1 MIDKYDKGTLDIFDP
16 ENWHPANRP
25 ARKKEEPQK
34 EKPVHEMSRQEQRAY
49 FKQRAE
55 DNRINRYVNN
65 LSARDIYVKKLEDQ
79 LVNLKSFVAFNKL
92 EPAVEEYKQKAK
104 AINDKNKKT

>member
-1 MIDKYDKGTLDIFDP
+1 MIDKYDKGTIDIFDP

-34 EKPVHEMSRQEQRAY
+34 EKPVHEMSREEQRAY
-49 FKQRAE
+49 FKQKAE

-92 EPAVEEYKQKAK
+92 ETAVEEYKQKAK

>member
-1 MIDKYDKGTLDIFDP
+1 MSDPIDIFDP
-16 ENWHPANRP
+16 KHWHPANK
-25 ARKKEEPQK
+25 ADKKEEQ
-34 EKPVHEMSRQEQRAY
+34 KPVTEMNSKEQRAY

-55 DNRINRYVNN
+55 DARINRYVNN
-65 LSARDIYVKKLEDQ
+65 LSAKDRYVKTLEDQ

-92 EPAVEEYKQKAK
+92 EPAVKDYEQKIK

>member
-1 MIDKYDKGTLDIFDP
+1 MTIDIFDP

-25 ARKKEEPQK
+25 KKEVESQK
-34 EKPVHEMSRQEQRAY
+34 EKSVSEMNSKEQRAY
-49 FKQRAE
+49 YKKRSE
-55 DNRINRYVNN
+55 ENRINRYVNN
-65 LSARDIYVKKLEDQ
+65 LSARDIYVKRLEDQ

-92 EPAVEEYKQKAK
+92 EPAVKDYEQKIK

>member
-34 EKPVHEMSRQEQRAY
+34 EKPVHEMSREEQRAY
-49 FKQRAE
+49 FKQKAE

-79 LVNLKSFVAFNKL
+79 LVDLKSFVAFNKL
-92 EPAVEEYKQKAK
+92 DKQVEEYRIKAK
-104 AINDKNKKT
+104 AINDKSKKT

>member
-79 LVNLKSFVAFNKL
+79 LVDLKSFVAFNKL
-92 EPAVEEYKQKAK
+92 EPAVEEYKQRAR

>member
-34 EKPVHEMSRQEQRAY
+34 EKPVHEMSREEQRAY

-79 LVNLKSFVAFNKL
+79 LVDLKSFVAFNKL
-92 EPAVEEYKQKAK
+92 EPAVEEYKQRAR

>member
-34 EKPVHEMSRQEQRAY
+34 EKPVHEMSSQEQRAY
-49 FKQRAE
+49 YKKRSE
-55 DNRINRYVNN
+55 ENRVKRYVNN
-65 LSARDIYVKKLEDQ
+65 LSARDIYVKRLEDQ

-92 EPAVEEYKQKAK
+92 EPAVEEYKQRAR

>member
-1 MIDKYDKGTLDIFDP
+1 MTIDIFDP
-16 ENWHPANRP
+16 KNWPPANRP
-25 ARKKEEPQK
+25 KKEVESQK
-34 EKPVHEMSRQEQRAY
+34 EKSVSEMNSKEQRAY

-55 DNRINRYVNN
+55 DARVNRYVNN
-65 LSARDIYVKKLEDQ
+65 LSAKDRYVKTLEDQ

-92 EPAVEEYKQKAK
+92 EPQVKDYEQKIK

>member
-25 ARKKEEPQK
+25 KK
-34 EKPVHEMSRQEQRAY
+34 EKPVHEMSREEQRAY

-92 EPAVEEYKQKAK
+92 DKQVEEYRIKAK

>member
-1 MIDKYDKGTLDIFDP
+1 MSDPIDIFDP
-16 ENWHPANRP
+16 KNWHPANKP
-25 ARKKEEPQK
+25 KKEVESQK
-34 EKPVHEMSRQEQRAY
+34 EKSVTEMNCKEQRAY

-55 DNRINRYVNN
+55 DARINRYVNN
-65 LSARDIYVKKLEDQ
+65 LSAKDRYVKTLEDQ

-92 EPAVEEYKQKAK
+92 EPAVKDYEQKIK

>member
-34 EKPVHEMSRQEQRAY
+34 EKPVHEMSREEQRAY

-92 EPAVEEYKQKAK
+92 EPAVKDYEQKIK

>member
-1 MIDKYDKGTLDIFDP
+1 MTIDIFDP
-16 ENWHPANRP
+16 ENWYPANSP
-25 ARKKEEPQK
+25 KKEVESQK
-34 EKPVHEMSRQEQRAY
+34 EKSVSEMNSKEQRAY

-55 DNRINRYVNN
+55 DARINRYVNN
-65 LSARDIYVKKLEDQ
+65 LSAKDRYVKTLEDQ

-92 EPAVEEYKQKAK
+92 EPAVKDYEQKIK

>member
-34 EKPVHEMSRQEQRAY
+34 EKPVHEMSREEQRAY
-49 FKQRAE
+49 FKQKAE

-92 EPAVEEYKQKAK
+92 EPAVKDYEQKIK

>member
-34 EKPVHEMSRQEQRAY
+34 EKPVHEMSREEQRAY
-49 FKQRAE
+49 FKQKAE

>member
-1 MIDKYDKGTLDIFDP
+1 MTIDIFDP

-25 ARKKEEPQK
+25 KREVESKKEK
-34 EKPVHEMSRQEQRAY
+34 SVSEMNSKEQRAY

-55 DNRINRYVNN
+55 DARVNRYVNN
-65 LSARDIYVKKLEDQ
+65 LSAKDRYVKTLEDQ

-92 EPAVEEYKQKAK
+92 EPAVKDYEQKIK

>member
-34 EKPVHEMSRQEQRAY
+34 EKPVHEMSREEQRAY
-49 FKQRAE
+49 FKQKAE

-79 LVNLKSFVAFNKL
+79 LVN
-92 EPAVEEYKQKAK
+92 
-104 AINDKNKKT
+104 DKNKKT

>member
-34 EKPVHEMSRQEQRAY
+34 EKPVHEMSRE
-49 FKQRAE
+49 E
-55 DNRINRYVNN
+55 
-65 LSARDIYVKKLEDQ
+65 Q

-92 EPAVEEYKQKAK
+92 DKQVEEYRIKAK

>member
-34 EKPVHEMSRQEQRAY
+34 EKPVHEMSREEQRAY

-92 EPAVEEYKQKAK
+92 DKAVEEYKIKAK

>member
-34 EKPVHEMSRQEQRAY
+34 EKPVHEMSREEQRAY

-79 LVNLKSFVAFNKL
+79 LVDLKSFVAFNKL

>member
-34 EKPVHEMSRQEQRAY
+34 EKPVHEMSREEQRAY

-92 EPAVEEYKQKAK
+92 ESAVEEYKQKAK

>member
-1 MIDKYDKGTLDIFDP
+1 MTIDIFDP

-25 ARKKEEPQK
+25 KREVESKKEK
-34 EKPVHEMSRQEQRAY
+34 SVSEMNSKEQRAY

-55 DNRINRYVNN
+55 DARVNRYVNN
-65 LSARDIYVKKLEDQ
+65 LSARDRYVKTLEDQ

>member
-1 MIDKYDKGTLDIFDP
+1 MSDPIDIFDP
-16 ENWHPANRP
+16 KHWHPANK
-25 ARKKEEPQK
+25 ADKKEEQ
-34 EKPVHEMSRQEQRAY
+34 KPVTEMNSKEQRAY

-55 DNRINRYVNN
+55 DARINRYVNN
-65 LSARDIYVKKLEDQ
+65 LSARDRYVKTLEDQ

-92 EPAVEEYKQKAK
+92 EPQVKDYEQKIK

>member
-34 EKPVHEMSRQEQRAY
+34 EKPVHEMSREEQRAY

-92 EPAVEEYKQKAK
+92 ETAVEEYKQKAK

>member
-1 MIDKYDKGTLDIFDP
+1 MSDPIDIFDP
-16 ENWHPANRP
+16 KNWHPANRP

-34 EKPVHEMSRQEQRAY
+34 EKPVHEMSSQEQRAY

-55 DNRINRYVNN
+55 DARINRYVNN
-65 LSARDIYVKKLEDQ
+65 LSAKDRYVKTLEDQ

-92 EPAVEEYKQKAK
+92 EPAVKDYEQKIK

>member
-34 EKPVHEMSRQEQRAY
+34 EKPVHEMSREEQRAY